1 MFITTWNS
9 QGDPTTDDTKS
20 SILRGLLRFSDVVL
34 IQECGDMS
42 RIGDFKSVHLA
53 IAGQAG
59 AYHDRCTTCILAKNS
74 FTYSTRSLPSCTG
87 RWVMTADYKGYCI
100 ATLHAF
106 AGANAGEDIS
116 EAMRAVHGDWIIG
129 GDMNMT
135 PSELLD
141 SKGHGDG
148 SGRVYL
154 GSTSRTILIGR
165 VESSGKVTHPASDK
179 ELDYFIVKD
188 GLMVKDVGRYYF
200 RGGDHHPVF
209 IEI

>member
-9 QGDPTTDDTKS
+9 QGDPTSDDTKS
-20 SILRGLLRFSDVVL
+20 AILKSLLRFSDMVL

-42 RIGDFKSVHLA
+42 RIRDFKCVYLA

-59 AYHDRCTTCILAKNS
+59 AYQDRCTTCILAKEPFCHS
-74 FTYSTRSLPSCTG
+74 KRSLPSCTG
-87 RWVMTADYKGYCI
+87 RWVITANYKGYCI
-100 ATLHAF
+100 ATLHAY

-116 EAMRAVHGDWIIG
+116 GAMRAVHGDWIIG
-129 GDMNMT
+129 GDMNLT
-135 PSELLD
+135 PSELLE
-141 SKGHGDG
+141 SKRHGYE
-148 SGRVYL
+148 SGKVCL
-154 GSTSRTILIGR
+154 GSTSRTIVAGR
-165 VESSGKVTHPASDK
+165 IESSGEVTHPASGK

-188 GLMVKDVGRYYF
+188 GLRVKRVGRYYF